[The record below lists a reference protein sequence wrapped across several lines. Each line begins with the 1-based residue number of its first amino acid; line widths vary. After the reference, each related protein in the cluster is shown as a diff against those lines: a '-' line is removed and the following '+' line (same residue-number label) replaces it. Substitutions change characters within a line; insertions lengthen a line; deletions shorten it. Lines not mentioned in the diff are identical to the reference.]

1 MLLSPPK
8 KTWRLCFYCE
18 MLVSLKP
25 TVTACWHWQNV
36 KSDFLS
42 DGVWWR
48 WEFCSFYDKKWKLCT
63 PSDSKRRA
71 QYFNGRCRVNG
82 TVICPLRGAVFNS
95 MLIFLSSRQRWNN
108 LITNHIKNLQSCS
121 SYIITLFTQVV
132 LIPELLAWQISKWAN
147 LGLAGPAPRSRVSLW
162 DRPLK
167 IDLTRG

>member
-1 MLLSPPK
+1 
-8 KTWRLCFYCE
+8 

-48 WEFCSFYDKKWKLCT
+48 REFCSFYDKKWKLCT

-82 TVICPLRGAVFNS
+82 NIICPLRGAVFNS
-95 MLIFLSSRQRWNN
+95 MLIFLSWRQRWNN
-108 LITNHIKNLQSCS
+108 LITNQIKNLQSCS
-121 SYIITLFTQVV
+121 SYIITLFTQVA
-132 LIPELLAWQISKWAN
+132 LIPEGLRHCLTCWIGNRRVRNLLSWKWVPDSAQQRPVHLYAQILFCTS
-147 LGLAGPAPRSRVSLW
+147 S
-162 DRPLK
+162 
-167 IDLTRG
+167 